1 MDRDAR
7 VSAGSDPRAPTPTPP
22 SDWPAVVAFLASAAG
37 GIGLAVC
44 YALGGEPQVE
54 GALLA
59 LAFGGLGVGLIAVAH
74 RLLSGAPRVEEREDL
89 TAPAEEED
97 EVGQDL
103 ARAGVVTRRR
113 LLGGAL
119 AASVGAIGV
128 AALFPIRSLG
138 PNPGTALLHTP
149 WRAGRR
155 AIGDDGRLVRAAAVP
170 ENGLVT
176 VFPAGYPGSAN
187 GQAVLIR
194 LSQRVLRRSPLPS
207 IVDAPDGL
215 LAFSKVCTHAGCPVG
230 LYEAQSHQL
239 LCPCHQSAFDVLTD
253 ARPVLGPAARALP
266 RLPIAVDAEGF
277 VVATGDFSA
286 PVGPAWW
293 SRP

>member
-1 MDRDAR
+1 
-7 VSAGSDPRAPTPTPP
+7 VSIGSASPSPSPSSRPSPP
-22 SDWPAVVAFLASAAG
+22 SDWPAVVAFLASAAAG
-37 GIGLAVC
+37 VGLAVV
-44 YALGGEPQVE
+44 YARGGDPQVE
-54 GALLA
+54 GGLLA
-59 LAFGGLGVGLIAVAH
+59 LAFGGLGVGLVVVAH
-74 RLLSGAPRVEEREDL
+74 RLLTGAPRVEEREDFV
-89 TAPAEEED
+89 ASAEEEA
-97 EVGQDL
+97 EVEHDL
-103 ARAGVVTRRR
+103 ARVGAITRRR
-113 LLGGAL
+113 VLGGAL

-176 VFPAGYPGSAN
+176 IFPAGSPGSAN

-194 LSQRVLRRSPLPS
+194 LSRRVLRTSGLTS

-230 LYEAQSHQL
+230 LYEADSHQL
-239 LCPCHQSAFDVLTD
+239 LCPCHQSAFDVLAD

-266 RLPIAVDAEGF
+266 RLPITVDAEGY
-277 VVATGDFSA
+277 VTATGDFSA